1 MEALAVLAQS
11 SALNPN
17 SAEIHQYRA
26 ATLQRLKRYAEAIG
40 CYEQALACKSD
51 FVPAHLSLGSLLH
64 FLGRFPEAIEHFKR
78 AIALDPDNPG
88 NAIARHLCSAFSGE
102 QIPPR
107 ASNEYI
113 RREFDTFADRFDAQL
128 QRLEYRAPQLLT
140 DAAARAIGG
149 PSGSLEVLDAGCGT
163 GLCGP
168 LLRPFARRLIGV
180 DLSEGMIAKARDR
193 GVYDELV
200 TEELTEFLESR
211 RHSYDLILSADTLVY
226 FGDLEQVATAAA
238 AALRP
243 GGVIA
248 FSLERLDA
256 EGAEPGYHLEKHGR
270 YTHTEQ
276 YVQEIMTR
284 VGTAIV
290 SLKHAVPRVERGAP
304 VAGLLVVARK

>member
-1 MEALAVLAQS
+1 M
-11 SALNPN
+11 
-17 SAEIHQYRA
+17 
-26 ATLQRLKRYAEAIG
+26 
-40 CYEQALACKSD
+40 
-51 FVPAHLSLGSLLH
+51 
-64 FLGRFPEAIEHFKR
+64 
-78 AIALDPDNPG
+78 
-88 NAIARHLCSAFSGE
+88 
-102 QIPPR
+102 
-107 ASNEYI
+107 
-113 RREFDTFADRFDAQL
+113 
-128 QRLEYRAPQLLT
+128 
-140 DAAARAIGG
+140 
-149 PSGSLEVLDAGCGT
+149 
-163 GLCGP
+163 
-168 LLRPFARRLIGV
+168 GV

-256 EGAEPGYHLEKHGR
+256 EGAEPGYHLEKHGW

-290 SLKHAVPRVERGAP
+290 SLEHAVPRVERGAP